1 MYRVRAVFIFDDD
14 AGHITQRYGFGFFVV
29 EGLRLDVD
37 FITEQWEFD
46 LYVKSLYSAMLW
58 GKGFKGE
65 EPI

>member
-1 MYRVRAVFIFDDD
+1 MERQKMKFLYQKAWD
-14 AGHITQRYGFGFFVV
+14 AA
-29 EGLRLDVD
+29 LDVD